1 MTRPVYRLARRSS
14 VGFELSAACGRGGTV
29 TNWGSSARPVRMGAF
44 AALGFLAARQR
55 YRLLAERAAARADA
69 DTAARERAERLQ
81 HDREAREAVE
91 RAHTEMESLL
101 YTVSHDLKSP
111 LLTVLG
117 YIDLLRS
124 DGAELSGDTRHYV
137 DRMEAGGLYMQQL
150 INDLL
155 MLSRI
160 GRMEARAEDVD
171 FTWLADE
178 VADELGPAHPAV
190 VVTVGQLPVVT
201 MSPVRARQLLT
212 NLLDNAM
219 THGGRDDVAIVV
231 GAARGAHGT
240 ARLWVAD
247 DGRGVPDRYRERVFG
262 VFERLDERV
271 PGCGTGVG
279 LAAVRKIVEQM
290 GGTVAL
296 ADVPVGAT
304 VEVCLPAGVA
314 QWEPAPV
321 GVGA

>member
-1 MTRPVYRLARRSS
+1 MDWV
-14 VGFELSAACGRGGTV
+14 ELR
-29 TNWGSSARPVRMGAF
+29 RPVRMGAF

-55 YRLLAERAAARADA
+55 YRLQAGRAVSRVEADIVARQRALRVQHEHDA
-69 DTAARERAERLQ
+69 Q
-81 HDREAREAVE
+81 EAVE
-91 RAHTEMESLL
+91 RAHAEMESLL

-124 DGAELSGDTRHYV
+124 DGTELPGETHHYV
-137 DRMEAGGLYMQQL
+137 DRMEAGALYMQQL

-160 GRMEARAEDVD
+160 GRMDTRAEDVD
-171 FTWLADE
+171 FTCLARQ
-178 VADELGPAHPAV
+178 VAAELGPVHPAA
-190 VVTVGQLPVVT
+190 VVTVGRLPVVT

-219 THGGRDDVAIVV
+219 THGGRDDVTVEVRAERAVD
-231 GAARGAHGT
+231 GSARV
-240 ARLWVAD
+240 WVAD
-247 DGRGVPDRYRERVFG
+247 DGRGVPDRYRDRVFG
-262 VFERLDERV
+262 VFERLDERT

-279 LAAVRKIVEQM
+279 LAAVRKIVEHT
-290 GGTVAL
+290 GGTVVL
-296 ADVPVGAT
+296 ADVPLGAT
-304 VEVCLPAGVA
+304 VEVCLPAGVVRW
-314 QWEPAPV
+314 QPAAV